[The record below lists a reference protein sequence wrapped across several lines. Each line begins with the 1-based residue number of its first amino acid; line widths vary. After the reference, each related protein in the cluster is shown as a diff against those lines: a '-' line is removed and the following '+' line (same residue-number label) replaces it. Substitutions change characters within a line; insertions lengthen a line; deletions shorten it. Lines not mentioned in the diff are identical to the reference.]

1 MKTLIPVL
9 ALALVGLASPAFAVD
24 LSGIMDQSACQTAG
38 GVWDMDANK
47 CLAQD
52 TKRACELSKGKW
64 DEAAGACKK

>member
-24 LSGIMDQSACQTAG
+24 LSGVMDQSACSEAG
-38 GVWDMDANK
+38 GVWDLDAGK

-52 TKRACELSKGKW
+52 TKRACELTKGKW